1 MTRLG
6 QQRRQQTTG
15 ASLTRLPVLSLPASF
30 FTTGAQ
36 QTRPRRVT
44 ELSLRIGLV
53 KNSFWCNRETGL
65 FRADVQAGPEP
76 LSIMSK
82 NSTTRSPGAR
92 NGSVGSTRHR
102 ANRLSPEERRSLFKE
117 LNPQPRFLRGGN
129 EYEIFQPVRP
139 GDIITSKSR
148 LTEVYEKL
156 GKSGPLIFAICED
169 EYYNQRAEFLGKNR
183 DTYILLP

>member
-1 MTRLG
+1 MI
-6 QQRRQQTTG
+6 RRF
-15 ASLTRLPVLSLPASF
+15 AIA
-30 FTTGAQ
+30 
-36 QTRPRRVT
+36 
-44 ELSLRIGLV
+44 IGDPNPIYFDEEFARKTIYGGIIAPHTFL
-53 KNSFWCNRETGL
+53 FECNHHRH
-65 FRADVQAGPEP
+65 
-76 LSIMSK
+76 
-82 NSTTRSPGAR
+82 
-92 NGSVGSTRHR
+92 SV
-102 ANRLSPEERRSLFKE
+102 LSPEERRSLFKE

>member
-1 MTRLG
+1 MIKE
-6 QQRRQQTTG
+6 
-15 ASLTRLPVLSLPASF
+15 SSVLSILKRHIGHEFAYTDEF
-30 FTTGAQ
+30 EVEKGMI
-36 QTRPRRVT
+36 RRFAIA
-44 ELSLRIGLV
+44 IGDPNPIYFDEEFAR
-53 KNSFWCNRETGL
+53 KTIYGGIIAPHTFL
-65 FRADVQAGPEP
+65 FEWNHHRH
-76 LSIMSK
+76 
-82 NSTTRSPGAR
+82 
-92 NGSVGSTRHR
+92 SV
-102 ANRLSPEERRSLFKE
+102 LSPEERRSLFKE